1 MPAIT
6 IVIPGPSEAQPTPA
20 SSPSLPTTFSNGTFT
35 GDDLLAAVGLDRGWI
50 EAQKFVVVMA
60 IILFALPFLALL
72 CASCV
77 QCSKGEG
84 KAQLSK
90 EAANTPKVNDQSK
103 DQSKSQ
109 SKSQQQQSQQ
119 QQQQQQSKD
128 QSKDQ
133 SKGQSKGQSKCR
145 ETKDDDSESCMT
157 CVES

>member
-20 SSPSLPTTFSNGTFT
+20 PSPSLPITFSNGTFT

-77 QCSKGEG
+77 QCSKGEE

-90 EAANTPKVNDQSK
+90 ETANTPKVNDQSK
-103 DQSKSQ
+103 DQSKS
-109 SKSQQQQSQQ
+109 
-119 QQQQQQSKD
+119 
-128 QSKDQ
+128 
-133 SKGQSKGQSKCR
+133 QSKCR